1 MRETEL
7 PAPRISYSSL
17 TPLAKALCMIKPSGA
32 SHNDLPPQ
40 GNRVSN
46 SARPRDAAPLKRVRW
61 QFAEARIVVAGK
73 PSEVAEAERI
83 RDRGHR
89 SALLSR
95 LRQLSPR
102 QLQPD

>member
-17 TPLAKALCMIKPSGA
+17 TPLAKALCMIKPSCA

-46 SARPRDAAPLKRVRW
+46 SARPRDAAPLKRVRG
-61 QFAEARIVVAGK
+61 QFAEARMVVAGK
-73 PSEVAEAERI
+73 SSEVAQANRI
-83 RDRGHR
+83 CDRSDR
-89 SALLSR
+89 
-95 LRQLSPR
+95 
-102 QLQPD
+102 